1 MQHRRGLFLRA
12 VTNPRRDPSHHPRR
26 RDNLRQL
33 PAAERDKSLTHFRML
48 RKRVGWSGRYQG
60 RRQRHDAGGN
70 FEETGPSIHL
80 FAVIGGV
87 TSSSATLNTYQV
99 ATQAHAMY

>member
-12 VTNPRRDPSHHPRR
+12 VTNPRRDPSYHPRR

-33 PAAERDKSLTHFRML
+33 PAAERDRSLTRFWML

-70 FEETGPSIHL
+70 FEETEPSVHL
-80 FAVIGGV
+80 FAVIGGD
-87 TSSSATLNTYQV
+87 TSSSAT
-99 ATQAHAMY
+99 